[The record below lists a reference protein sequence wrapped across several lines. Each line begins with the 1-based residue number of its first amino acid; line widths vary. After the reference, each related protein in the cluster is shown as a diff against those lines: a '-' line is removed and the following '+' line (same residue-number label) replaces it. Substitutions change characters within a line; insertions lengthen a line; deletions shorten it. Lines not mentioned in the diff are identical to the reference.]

1 MRYRVL
7 VPNNLCQ
14 AGQYLP
20 VGAEIEMEPHVAATE
35 FAGRLAR
42 VDDGTV
48 VAAPASAEDAA
59 FERELSLARPHER
72 ESLIAAREQRLAA
85 AVAAAAATASPA
97 SPVPVL
103 DADDLPGDGP
113 LID

>member
-1 MRYRVL
+1 MLRYTVL
-7 VPNNLCQ
+7 VPNNICQ

-20 VGAEIEMEPHVAATE
+20 VGAEIEMEPHMAATE

-59 FERELSLARPHER
+59 FERELSLAQPHER
-72 ESLIAAREQRLAA
+72 ASLIAARQQRLQ
-85 AVAAAAATASPA
+85 AAAAACEAL
-97 SPVPVL
+97 PVPPVPAL
-103 DADDLPGDGP
+103 DADDLPGDDP
-113 LID
+113 LSD

>member
-7 VPNNLCQ
+7 VPNNICQ

-20 VGAEIEMEPHVAATE
+20 VGAEIEMEPHVAASE
-35 FAGRLAR
+35 FAGRLAC

-48 VAAPASAEDAA
+48 VEAPPSAEDAA
-59 FERELSLARPHER
+59 FARELSLARPHER
-72 ESLIAAREQRLAA
+72 ESLIAAREARLAA
-85 AVAAAAATASPA
+85 AAAIAAPSPVA
-97 SPVPVL
+97 PVPVL

-113 LID
+113 LSD